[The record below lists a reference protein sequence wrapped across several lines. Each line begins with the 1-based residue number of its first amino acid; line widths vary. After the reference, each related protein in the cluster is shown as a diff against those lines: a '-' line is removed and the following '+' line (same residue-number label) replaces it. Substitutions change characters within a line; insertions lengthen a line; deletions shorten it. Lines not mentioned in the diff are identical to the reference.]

1 MDFVRKY
8 FFSLIIATCCVA
20 LIRCQNFFTRSDV
33 TDGLSLPY
41 DVQLISGEDLFIRI
55 TRPVPG
61 QTKCEFR
68 LPGDV
73 DVDVDRINSN
83 RLELPNLF
91 LKHNH

>member
-8 FFSLIIATCCVA
+8 FISLIIASWCLA
-20 LIRCQNFFTRSDV
+20 SIRCQNYFTRSDV
-33 TDGLSLPY
+33 TEGLSLPY
-41 DVQLISGEDLFIRI
+41 EVQLISGEDLFIRI

-68 LPGDV
+68 SPGDV

-83 RLELPNLF
+83 RLEIPN
-91 LKHNH
+91 